1 LASVGSD
8 RDVLV
13 VGAGI
18 AGLSVAREL
27 ALRGWRPLVLE
38 RDRAAS
44 HASVAAAGILVSRGA
59 VRSRVPGRM
68 FYSRSLQAYPEWV
81 AALSRESSLRVDLE
95 EGDDWCFFCHGGR
108 ADRFRHK
115 LEEESDPSRWEETE
129 AAPRALASL
138 LRDRPWRIFRFPGE
152 RWIRPAELLAALLES
167 VRLAGTRVLER
178 SGPVRLER
186 GGEGWVATCSLGAF
200 RAPNVVV
207 CAGPWTGS
215 VLESA
220 GWKANLVPVR
230 GQLARIPA
238 LHGLPAMV
246 HLEDVFYVVPRGEW
260 SVVGATM
267 EHGVL
272 EETTTP
278 AGIADLQVR
287 LRQLFPRLDLST
299 AVESWAGIRPRT
311 RDRVPHVGRLEPGLF
326 VASGHYRSGI
336 SMAPRT
342 GAVIADLLDGTA
354 LEPDALDL
362 DPLRPHGGWRRS

>member
-1 LASVGSD
+1 MGND

-13 VGAGI
+13 LGAGI

-27 ALRGWRPLVLE
+27 GRRGWRPLVLE

-44 HASVAAAGILVSRGA
+44 HASAAAAGILVSRGA

-68 FYSRSLQAYPEWV
+68 FYTRSLQAYPGWV
-81 AALSRESSLRVDLE
+81 AELARESSLRVELE

-108 ADRFRHK
+108 ADRFRER
-115 LEEESDPSRWEETE
+115 LEAESDPARWEETE
-129 AAPRALASL
+129 TAPRALSGV
-138 LRDRPWRIFRFPGE
+138 LRDRAWRIFRFPGE
-152 RWIRPAELLAALLES
+152 RWIHPAELMAALLGS
-167 VRLAGTRVLER
+167 VRLSGTRVLEG
-178 SGPVRLER
+178 SGEVRLER
-186 GGEGWVATCSLGAF
+186 DGEGWVATCDHGAF
-200 RAPNVVV
+200 RAPNAVVA
-207 CAGPWTGS
+207 AGPWTDS
-215 VLESA
+215 VLEPA

-230 GQLARIPA
+230 GQLAMVPA
-238 LHGLPAMV
+238 LHGLPSMV
-246 HLEDVFYVVPRGEW
+246 HLEDAFYVVPRGAW

-272 EETTTP
+272 AENTTP
-278 AGIADLQVR
+278 EGLADLQTR
-287 LRQLFPRLDLST
+287 LRQLFPGLDLST
-299 AVESWAGIRPRT
+299 AAQSWAGIRPRT

-342 GAVIADLLDGTA
+342 GAVIADLLEGTA

-362 DPLRPHGGWRRS
+362 DPLRPHAGWRRT

>member
-1 LASVGSD
+1 VGND
-8 RDVLV
+8 RDVVV

-27 ALRGWRPLVLE
+27 GLRGWRPLVLE
-38 RDRAAS
+38 RDRAGS
-44 HASVAAAGILVSRGA
+44 HASAAAAGILVSRGT
-59 VRSRVPGRM
+59 VRSRAPGRM
-68 FYSRSLQAYPEWV
+68 FYARSLEAYPEWV
-81 AALSRESSLRVDLE
+81 AALSRESSLPVGLD

-108 ADRFRHK
+108 ADRFRYR
-115 LEEESDPSRWEETE
+115 LETESDPSRWEEAET
-129 AAPRALASL
+129 APPALAGL

-152 RWIRPAELLAALLES
+152 RWIRPAELMAALLES
-167 VRLAGTRVLER
+167 VRLSGTRVLEH

-186 GGEGWVATCSLGAF
+186 GGEGWTATCAHGAF
-200 RAPNVVV
+200 RASNAVVA
-207 CAGPWTGS
+207 AGPWTDS

-238 LHGLPAMV
+238 LHGLPSMV

-267 EHGVL
+267 EHGVFA
-272 EETTTP
+272 ENTTP
-278 AGIADLQVR
+278 EGIADLQTR
-287 LRQLFPRLDLST
+287 LRQLLPGLDLST

-311 RDRVPHVGRLEPGLF
+311 RDRVPHVGRLEPGLH

-362 DPLRPHGGWRRS
+362 DPLRPHGGWRRT